1 MKERIQE
8 ALRRRHRKGDE
19 GFTLIELLV
28 VILIIAILAAVGIVA
43 LLSALNSGK
52 KSAAKTTIRNGI
64 TSIKSAQTGA
74 GQTDY
79 TGIGTTAADKINMN
93 TEDPDLKW
101 QTAVLN
107 GTDNTNVVAINNT
120 NDKIRLMTRS
130 ASNICYYA
138 LLDSNGPS
146 GYASNDAGGSGT
158 ACAFPAIAAP
168 VDDVAS
174 PVANTWY
181 KGTQAGWGR

>member
-43 LLSALNSGK
+43 LLSALNAGK
-52 KSAAKTTIRNGI
+52 KSAAKTTLRNAV

-79 TGIGTTAADKINMN
+79 TNLATTGGGTNVNMN
-93 TEDPDLKW
+93 DEDPDLDW
-101 QTAVLN
+101 VATELT
-107 GTDNTNVVAINNT
+107 GTNNT
-120 NDKIRLMTRS
+120 NRVYMDNNTNTLVLETRS

-146 GYASNDAGGSGT
+146 GYASEDAGAAGT
-158 ACAFPAIAAP
+158 ACSAP
-168 VDDVAS
+168 GVATPDDTSAQGNWHES
-174 PVANTWY
+174 T
-181 KGTQAGWGR
+181 GTGWNL